1 MRDMTE
7 MKETEMGEIS
17 GKETA
22 RISTVAAA
30 VEGATQEMVAVK
42 GTILADGRNLT
53 SVTLNSSEVSLTG
66 KTGTENLLL
75 NNELRQFIFHF

>member
-1 MRDMTE
+1 
-7 MKETEMGEIS
+7 MGEIS

-75 NNELRQFIFHF
+75 NNELRQFIYHF